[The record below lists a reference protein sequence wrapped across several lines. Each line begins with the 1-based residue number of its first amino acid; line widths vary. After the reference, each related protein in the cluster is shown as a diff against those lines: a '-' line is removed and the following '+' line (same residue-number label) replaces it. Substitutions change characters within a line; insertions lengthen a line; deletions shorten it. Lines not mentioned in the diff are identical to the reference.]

1 MARDANSELTLE
13 AVVDGYVT
21 PREEH
26 FVVSTGALRELGR
39 ERERER
45 ERNRERNRS
54 PHSTGR
60 FEAHDP
66 NSLAR
71 MISNARKDRFGK
83 KIGIRDRICC
93 YQWTWFTMVS
103 GRSSYVA

>member
-1 MARDANSELTLE
+1 MTRDANSELTLE

-26 FVVSTGALRELGR
+26 FVATGPFRGR
-39 ERERER
+39 EKSI
-45 ERNRERNRS
+45 RND
-54 PHSTGR
+54 G

-71 MISNARKDRFGK
+71 MISNARKSRFGK
-83 KIGIRDRICC
+83 KIGIRYRICC

-103 GRSSYVA
+103 S

>member
-13 AVVDGYVT
+13 AAVDGYVT

-39 ERERER
+39 D
-45 ERNRERNRS
+45 RERNRS